1 MSTVSEILREI
12 ETLPELD
19 RQALLDKL
27 LASAPN
33 GARRF
38 KTWIGKSP
46 VTGLPVLM
54 SDADAPQVTNE
65 EVQALL
71 ADFP

>member
-1 MSTVSEILREI
+1 MER
-12 ETLPELD
+12 
-19 RQALLDKL
+19 RGLLEKL
-27 LASAPN
+27 LASAANVP
-33 GARRF
+33 RKF
-38 KTWIGKSP
+38 PTWIGKSP